1 MKGNLRLIQSVQ
13 RAIDIINCF
22 DESNS
27 QLTINQI
34 SENLS
39 LHVNTTRGIVN
50 TLVYN
55 GYLIHNTEEGN
66 YSLGYVFIP
75 KAELV
80 DNSYVDRMK
89 SLAKPHLRTIA
100 NKHQVSSRLQLVSNY
115 NVFTVETFNPENSRY
130 LLLTKKN
137 TSFPLNA
144 TSSGKLFLSFQK
156 KEFRENYLSSN
167 NFEKYTNKTI
177 IDSDSM
183 REEIRMIRENG
194 YSLEDEEISI
204 GMSSIAVPIFEK
216 TSKIIGTLSIVAS
229 KSFLDDIKKE
239 ILTDLFAAADE
250 VTKGWMAQTNMR
262 NS

>member
-13 RAIDIINCF
+13 RALDIINCF

-27 QLTINQI
+27 KLNINQI
-34 SENLS
+34 SNKLS

-55 GYLIHNTEEGN
+55 GYLIHNVDEGN

-80 DNSYVDRMK
+80 DNSYVERMK
-89 SLAKPHLRTIA
+89 SLARPYLRSIA
-100 NKHQVSSRLQLVSNY
+100 NNHQVSSRLQLVSNY

-130 LLLTKKN
+130 LLLTKMN

-144 TSSGKLFLSFQK
+144 TSSGKLFLSYQN
-156 KEFRENYLSSN
+156 KEFQENYLSTSI
-167 NFEKYTNKTI
+167 FEKYTNKTI
-177 IDSDSM
+177 IDKESLKN
-183 REEIRMIRENG
+183 EIRIIRENG

-204 GMSSIAVPIFEK
+204 GMSSIAVPLLSG

-239 ILTDLFAAADE
+239 VLSDLFKAADE
-250 VTKGWMAQTNMR
+250 IIKGWESQTGAQ
-262 NS
+262 

>member
-27 QLTINQI
+27 KLTVNQI
-34 SENLS
+34 SNKLA

-55 GYLIHNTEEGN
+55 GYLIHNIDEGN

-89 SLAKPHLRTIA
+89 SLARPHLRAIA
-100 NKHQVSSRLQLVSNY
+100 NSHQVSSRLQLVSNY
-115 NVFTVETFNPENSRY
+115 NVFTVDTFNPENSRY
-130 LLLTKKN
+130 LLLTKMN

-144 TSSGKLFLSFQK
+144 TSSGKLFLSYQDNEFQ
-156 KEFRENYLSSN
+156 ENYLSTSK
-167 NFEKYTNKTI
+167 FEKYTSKTI
-177 IDSDSM
+177 VDRESLQ
-183 REEIRMIRENG
+183 EEIKTIRSKG

-204 GMSSIAVPIFEK
+204 GMSSIAVPILSNP
-216 TSKIIGTLSIVAS
+216 SKIMGTLSIVAS
-229 KSFLDDIKKE
+229 KSFLDDIKNE
-239 ILTDLFAAADE
+239 VLSDLFTAADE
-250 VTKGWMAQTNMR
+250 IIREWKSQTR
-262 NS
+262 T